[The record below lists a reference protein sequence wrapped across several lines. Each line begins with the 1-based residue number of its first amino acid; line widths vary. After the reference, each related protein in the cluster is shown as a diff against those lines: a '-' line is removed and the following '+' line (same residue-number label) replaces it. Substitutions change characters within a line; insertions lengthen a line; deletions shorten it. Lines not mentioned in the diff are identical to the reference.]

1 MLGRTCQIESEESGG
16 SSAFDVYE
24 RRLCSLHY
32 RICKLICNGNC
43 ALLGPTIIISEKSNV
58 RNQWIKPNQ
67 IKFRQSC
74 TVCKSNQ
81 KSAFVRGDFKFW
93 KISWTAT
100 FPNCHFF
107 LQYEFH
113 SRNEIT
119 GLICP
124 ESSLNI
130 DSTVIFLHFPSSLF
144 ISTCSYIEYL
154 HLAKHVLINWL
165 IEKEGRNQSF

>member
-1 MLGRTCQIESEESGG
+1 MLGRTWQIESEESGG

-74 TVCKSNQ
+74 TFCKSNQ

-119 GLICP
+119 GLIWP

-144 ISTCSYIEYL
+144 ISTFSYIL
-154 HLAKHVLINWL
+154 SISTW
-165 IEKEGRNQSF
+165 QSTSL